1 MKLAVDSSALAKRY
15 IQETGSDLLDDL
27 LQDASR
33 LGLCIIL
40 VPEIVSAFNRRIRE
54 KAFTQRD
61 YKRARKQLLADVQD
75 ADVLQITPS
84 VIARSVSLLETSVL
98 RGMDSL
104 HVACALEWKADLFIT
119 ADRRQF
125 NTAAN
130 SGLPCKYIDS

>member
-54 KAFTQRD
+54 KAFTQLD

-84 VIARSVSLLETSVL
+84 VIARSVTLLETNVL

-104 HVACALEWKADLFIT
+104 HVACALEWKADLFVT
-119 ADRRQF
+119 SDRRQF
-125 NTAAN
+125 NAAAN